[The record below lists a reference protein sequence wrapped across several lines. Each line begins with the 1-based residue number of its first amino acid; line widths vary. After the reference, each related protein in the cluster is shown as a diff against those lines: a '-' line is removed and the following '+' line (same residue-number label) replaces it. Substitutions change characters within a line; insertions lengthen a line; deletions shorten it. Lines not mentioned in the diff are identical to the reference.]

1 MGRKT
6 TAYLFVLGLMI
17 TVIVSV
23 CSTKASNVSVDLKFN
38 GSTATCMGTVVGNGS
53 ISATLELWQGSTKLV
68 SWPGSG
74 SGYVQI
80 SQPYTVVSGVTYTLR
95 LNGTING
102 VSFPEISETKTCP

>member
-1 MGRKT
+1 MFKKILMAAMILIMLISVLPARAANAGQPNVKLQFTGT
-6 TAYLFVLGLMI
+6 TANCKG
-17 TVIVSV
+17 TVI
-23 CSTKASNVSVDLKFN
+23 A
-38 GSTATCMGTVVGNGS
+38 NGS
-53 ISATLELWQGSTKLV
+53 ISVTLELWQGSTKLV